1 MEKRKEDLYQISIK
15 YLICRGYLEMGNLTK
30 LIGIN
35 RYFKGIFWYGLCER
49 VNVLKRL
56 IIITWKI
63 GLI

>member
-1 MEKRKEDLYQISIK
+1 
-15 YLICRGYLEMGNLTK
+15 MGNLTK